1 MHTCGGCH
9 GTCRA
14 PIFLRGS
21 TRLVSFVEIDLIGRA
36 PAASVTTPVLWV
48 ECFGLAIDLSPLLQ
62 NDLAEATTGLTF
74 KLSECPLLQLMQQ
87 Q

>member
-1 MHTCGGCH
+1 
-9 GTCRA
+9 
-14 PIFLRGS
+14 
-21 TRLVSFVEIDLIGRA
+21 
-36 PAASVTTPVLWV
+36 VLWV